1 MKIKRAKN
9 FTNYFNAS
17 QTKRQVYL
25 HHTAGGADG
34 QAQFSFW
41 QADRRPVAT
50 CVCISRDGTIDQG
63 YGSQYWAY
71 HLGLSAKA
79 FTSQN
84 LTYRDLEKSS
94 IGIEICN
101 WGWLTKKGD
110 KYYTYVGSVVPE
122 ERVIAL
128 EEPYKGHTYWEAYT
142 EAQIASVRD
151 LLLHWQK
158 RYGIPAQYNE
168 GDMWGV
174 SKNALTNV
182 PGVYTHNSVRADKTD
197 IYPHPGLIEMLK
209 SL

>member
-17 QTKRQVYL
+17 HKKTQVYL

-41 QADRRPVAT
+41 QADVTPIAT

-63 YGSQYWAY
+63 YGSQYWAF
-71 HLGLSAKA
+71 HLGLGVKHFKA
-79 FTSQN
+79 QELPYIN
-84 LTYRDLEKSS
+84 LDKVS

-128 EEPYKGHTYWEAYT
+128 EKPYKGHTYWEAYT
-142 EAQIASVRD
+142 EAQIASVRE

-174 SKNALTNV
+174 SHNALTNV
-182 PGVYTHNSVRADKTD
+182 PGVYTHNSVRGDKTD
-197 IYPHPGLIEMLK
+197 CAPQEKLIQMLK